1 MKHFLHFSETC
12 NGKSERLINKSSI
25 AVFSRQSLKQM
36 KGKILAAVLL
46 LFCSCWIQIN
56 AQVKESTPSNEV
68 WYTIKSN
75 APETDAARYNKIFTV
90 SGDLVIG
97 QLRDDENLDTQL
109 WKFIK
114 QGEGYTIVNKAT
126 GKCMTTLWD
135 SGKKAARLAIAES
148 TDILFLFRTFE
159 KDGETYSGLSVS
171 SSVNP
176 NDPNDIYLHQG
187 NNGYSYSVIT
197 VGDRYSSGTS
207 SQFTYT
213 EELVTTSI
221 AADEQTTIT
230 PKVVDGRIVL
240 PEGIEFSVFDT
251 RGNKIA
257 KDRKLERGI
266 YFVKTSSSTEKVL
279 IR

>member
-36 KGKILAAVLL
+36 KGKLLAVVLL
-46 LFCSCWIQIN
+46 LFCSCWLQIN

-75 APETDAARYNKIFTV
+75 APETDARYNRIFTV

-97 QLRDDENLDTQL
+97 KLRDDDNLDTQL

-135 SGKKAARLAIAES
+135 GKNARLAIAES
-148 TDILFLFRTFE
+148 TTIYFNFRQIDEF
-159 KDGETYSGLSVS
+159 YGLYAS

-176 NDPNDIYLHQG
+176 NDDNDIYLHQG

-197 VGDRYSSGTS
+197 VGENWYNGKS

-251 RGNKIA
+251 RGNKMS